1 MSKTAI
7 LVASRNRKDLVD
19 AFGDWA
25 ARNVKTPHDLY
36 VVECGSAP
44 AQWSARS
51 TLAYDD
57 PDFLGKCF
65 GHNLALRQA
74 MTEAAARGGYDDY
87 WVVMNDLV
95 FAEGVDPL
103 ARLHDAFDRE
113 PRLALVSP
121 TEVGGH
127 YPGAEA
133 QAGGGVRPITT
144 CDYLGFLI
152 RAAAVREVGFLNP
165 AFRYCWGAIHEL
177 SFQLHRRGWWLG
189 YSDDVSYRHLGGST
203 YGAKDTQTISR
214 AEYQR
219 RARRFAYPYFQK
231 LYGADW
237 ERRFFA
243 AARPFG
249 ATIDTYAAHRAYW
262 ATAFSAAELAE
273 LDAQASVVADES
285 LASGGSLATAT
296 RRSATLP
303 IGWRSNPCALTSQHD
318 ALLGRVQAR
327 SLLGA
332 SAKASAAPI
341 AAPVEPLVAAATP
354 AALPAGPRARMAAC
368 FTRADLKPVAP
379 GWRVG
384 PPDFVGLGCGK
395 SGGSWWYELLQRHPQ
410 VVPNRLDAKELHYFC
425 HHDFRGPD
433 DAAKQLYREAF
444 ARPDGKVCGEWSGNF
459 LNHPLALGYLLDTAP
474 DAKFVAI
481 LRNPVDRAVSN
492 WNQFLHG
499 RKQLLGLEG
508 ERERLLEDY
517 SLFPEAL
524 WSCRIADA
532 LHQLF
537 ARVPRS
543 QVLVLQYEALKAA
556 PLPAWQRTCEFLGID
571 PRCTPR
577 DFEQPVN
584 RKPYLVPKPDAAA
597 RARLADY
604 FADDVAATAALLP
617 ELDLA
622 LWRDFAPT
630 APTAPTAPRR
640 STRADVERLF
650 AAGKPRRLL
659 LGCGKRPDPQ
669 AINVDVDPAASADL
683 LLDAADLAALPDGS
697 IEEIKSFHL
706 FEHFTREQ
714 ARRAL
719 REWRRVLA
727 PNGTVA
733 IECPNL
739 AVCARELGRHFD
751 PHGED
756 LALTGLFGPPE
767 RADDP
772 AQRHNWGWTPETL
785 AKELLAAGFR
795 EPTLHPIEQTWRAAA
810 RFGRDMQVRAR
821 K

>member
-1 MSKTAI
+1 MSRTAI

-19 AFGDWA
+19 SFGDWA

-44 AQWSARS
+44 EQWSSRS

-74 MTEAAARGGYDDY
+74 MVAAAARGGYDDY

-95 FAEGVDPL
+95 FPDGVDPL
-103 ARLHDAFDRE
+103 ARLHDAFDHA

-127 YPGAEA
+127 YPEAGA
-133 QAGGGVRPITT
+133 QAGGSVRPVTT

-152 RAAAVREVGFLNP
+152 RDTAVREVGFLNP

-189 YSDDVSYRHLGGST
+189 YSDAVSYRHLGGST
-203 YGAKDTQTISR
+203 YGAVNTQTISR

-237 ERRFFA
+237 DRQFFA
-243 AARPFG
+243 AAKPFG
-249 ATIDTYAAHRAYW
+249 ARFDTYSHHRQYW
-262 ATAFSAAELAE
+262 ASAFSAAEIE
-273 LDAQASVVADES
+273 QLDAQARATHGREEAFEDAGAGSVRTVAP
-285 LASGGSLATAT
+285 
-296 RRSATLP
+296 P
-303 IGWRSNPCALTSQHD
+303 IGWRTNPCALTSQHD
-318 ALLGRVQAR
+318 RLLAMVQAR
-327 SLLGA
+327 SLIDP
-332 SAKASAAPI
+332 SAATTVIEPRPPTPT
-341 AAPVEPLVAAATP
+341 AVVATVAP
-354 AALPAGPRARMAAC
+354 GPRARMAAC
-368 FTRADLKPVAP
+368 FTRGDLAPVPAS
-379 GWRVG
+379 WRVG

-395 SGGSWWYELLQRHPQ
+395 SGGSWWYELLQQHPQ
-410 VVPNRLDAKELHYFC
+410 VVRNRLDAKELHYFC

-433 DAAKQLYREAF
+433 AAAKALYREAF

-474 DAKFVAI
+474 DAKLVVI

-499 RKQLLGLEG
+499 RKKLLGLEG

-532 LHQLF
+532 LRQLF

-543 QVLVLQYEALKAA
+543 QVLLLQYEALRDD
-556 PLPAWQRTCEFLGID
+556 PRPAWKRTCEFLGID

-577 DFEQPVN
+577 DFERPVN
-584 RKPYLVPKPDAAA
+584 QKPYLVPKPDAAA

-604 FADDVAATAALLP
+604 FASDVQATAALVP

-622 LWRDFAPT
+622 LWRDFVPAAATT
-630 APTAPTAPRR
+630 AVAAAPRR

-650 AAGKPRRLL
+650 ASGKPRRLL
-659 LGCGKRPDPQ
+659 LGCGPRPD
-669 AINVDVDPAASADL
+669 ADSINVDCAPTAKADL
-683 LLDAADLAALPDGS
+683 FLDVTDLSALPDGS
-697 IEEIKSFHL
+697 IEAIRSFHL
-706 FEHFTREQ
+706 FEHLTREQ

-719 REWRRVLA
+719 REWQRVLA
-727 PNGTVA
+727 PGGTLA

-739 AVCARELGRHFD
+739 AVCVRELGSHFD
-751 PHGED
+751 ERGDD
-756 LALTGLFGPPE
+756 LTMIGIYGDPN
-767 RADDP
+767 RAAELP
-772 AQRHNWGWTPETL
+772 MRHHWGWTPETL
-785 AKELLAAGFR
+785 AKELVAAGFR
-795 EPTLHPIEQTWRAAA
+795 EPSLHPIEQTWRAAA
-810 RFGRDMQVRAR
+810 RFGRDMQVRAIR
-821 K
+821 